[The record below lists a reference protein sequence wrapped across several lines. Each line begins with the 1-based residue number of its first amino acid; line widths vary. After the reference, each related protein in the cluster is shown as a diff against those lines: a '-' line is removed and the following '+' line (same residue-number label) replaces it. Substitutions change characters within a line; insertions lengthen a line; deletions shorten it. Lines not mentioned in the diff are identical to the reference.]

1 MPQTQNSNRI
11 VLEASIKC
19 LYCTLAILCPCYSAV
34 PKIEIGSNH
43 VKKTPNKWDPRIS
56 LWSFPDEFQ
65 PADVVEPQS
74 WHQGIHIVKVDLSSN
89 RCFQCC
95 KQLFCICKYLQK
107 TRLIIC
113 ALGRYSQY
121 FVSNST
127 FLLTVRQSWRQ
138 QDGLSQ
144 Q

>member
-1 MPQTQNSNRI
+1 MIIVLFGTYLICASRSAQMVFSNVCLRYCGPNMLIRNFQQCLQTVPQTQNSNRI

-34 PKIEIGSNH
+34 PKIEIESNH

-89 RCFQCC
+89 WCFRC
-95 KQLFCICKYLQK
+95 
-107 TRLIIC
+107 
-113 ALGRYSQY
+113 
-121 FVSNST
+121 
-127 FLLTVRQSWRQ
+127 
-138 QDGLSQ
+138 
-144 Q
+144 